1 MSSWTDFKADAGKF
15 ASKAAVKAG
24 ELTDAATSHLKLQGL
39 KLRLCEEYEKLGKI
53 KYVEI
58 KTGNASEKESEIV
71 ANIDTLRRRIKK
83 LEAEIE
89 ARRAAREEAKEASEG
104 DGEDEVT
111 E

>member
-1 MSSWTDFKADAGKF
+1 MSSWNDFKTDAGKF

-24 ELTDAATSHLKLQGL
+24 ELTDVATSHLKLQGL

-53 KYVEI
+53 KYVEV
-58 KTGNASEKESEIV
+58 KTGKTAENEADIIK
-71 ANIDTLRRRIKK
+71 AIDTLRRRIKK